1 MKKLIFLF
9 FTLFLVSC
17 SFSGLKGAAVQSV
30 AEDSDS
36 IAVYFCPSDDCEGKL
51 VNFLNSALESIDC
64 ALFDVGLESVQDKLL
79 EKASKIE
86 VRVVTDDGYL
96 DKFEHDFVKAD
107 SGWGLMH
114 NKFCVIDGK
123 KLFMG
128 SMNPTENGA
137 YKNNNNILFI
147 ENSVLAANYLA
158 EFEEMWNGEFK
169 GGNMVL
175 NPVVQIKDAAVENYF
190 CPEDFCAER
199 VKNELRK
206 ANESI
211 YFMTFS
217 FTHNGIANVLL
228 LKNLEGVKVKGVM
241 EARQVS
247 KYSRFDVLSY
257 QMDVVKDGN
266 KNNMHHKVFIIDG
279 KTVITGSMN
288 PTAGGDSRN
297 DENVLIIHD
306 SGIAEMFLEEFEK
319 VSTIS

>member
-1 MKKLIFLF
+1 
-9 FTLFLVSC
+9 
-17 SFSGLKGAAVQSV
+17 
-30 AEDSDS
+30 
-36 IAVYFCPSDDCEGKL
+36 
-51 VNFLNSALESIDC
+51 
-64 ALFDVGLESVQDKLL
+64 
-79 EKASKIE
+79 
-86 VRVVTDDGYL
+86 
-96 DKFEHDFVKAD
+96 
-107 SGWGLMH
+107 
-114 NKFCVIDGK
+114 
-123 KLFMG
+123 MG

-137 YKNNNNILFI
+137 YKNDNNILLI
-147 ENSVLAANYLA
+147 DSPILAANYMA

-169 GGNMVL
+169 KGVQVL
-175 NPVVQIKDAAVENYF
+175 NPVVQINDIILENYF

-199 VKNELRK
+199 VKEELSK

-228 LKNLEGVKVKGVM
+228 LKNLEGVLVKGVM

-297 DENVLIIHD
+297 DENLLIIHD
-306 SGIAEMFLEEFEK
+306 TEIARLFLGEFERVYGK
-319 VSTIS
+319 AFLKNN